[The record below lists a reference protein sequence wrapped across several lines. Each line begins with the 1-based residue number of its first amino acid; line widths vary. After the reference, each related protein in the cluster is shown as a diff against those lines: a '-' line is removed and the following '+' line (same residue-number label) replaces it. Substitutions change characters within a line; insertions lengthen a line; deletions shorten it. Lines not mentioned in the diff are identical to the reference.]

1 MKYQSKDGTSL
12 NFAGNCSTS
21 MLVKEVISEA
31 IMMLNNVPGKDLQ
44 TLSGVNDTI
53 EFLKEN
59 FDIED
64 NEKYIYE
71 RNPDT
76 DEVYRR
82 KFGDYDNREKINE

>member
-31 IMMLNNVPGKDLQ
+31 IMMLNNVPGQDLQ
-44 TLSGVNDTI
+44 TLSGVRDTI
-53 EFLKEN
+53 GFLKEN

-64 NEKYIYE
+64 KNE
-71 RNPDT
+71 
-76 DEVYRR
+76 
-82 KFGDYDNREKINE
+82 